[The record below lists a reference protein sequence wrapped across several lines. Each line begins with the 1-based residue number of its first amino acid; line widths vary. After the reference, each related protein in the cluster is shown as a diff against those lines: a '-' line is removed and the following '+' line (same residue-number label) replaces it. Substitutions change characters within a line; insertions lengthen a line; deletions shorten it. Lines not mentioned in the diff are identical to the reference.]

1 MPRAKVPKKQPI
13 EVHPFELDGEEWE
26 AEVWENRADEG
37 TRGAHKLRLRDD
49 VFNIALPLVDERL
62 NSNSPTEK
70 QTYERLLDGRLKRVE
85 FAKIIRR
92 IAKANKLVIGK
103 TLSEEIVDDIKKHY
117 QACANALAAIEAEQK
132 DFPPEP

>member
-1 MPRAKVPKKQPI
+1 VPRVTPPKKAPI
-13 EVHPFELDGEEWE
+13 ETFTFDNDGETVT
-26 AEVWENRADEG
+26 AEVWNNRADIG
-37 TRGAHKLRLRDD
+37 TRGMHKTKLRDD

-117 QACANALAAIEAEQK
+117 KACTNALAAIEAEQK

>member
-1 MPRAKVPKKQPI
+1 MPRTKLPKAEPI
-13 EVHPFELDGEEWE
+13 ETHPFKYNGVDHVI
-26 AEVWENRADEG
+26 EVWNNRADEG

-62 NSNSPTEK
+62 NSNSPKEK
-70 QTYERLLDGRLKRVE
+70 QMYERLLDGTLKRVE
-85 FAKIIRR
+85 FAKIIRC

-103 TLSEEIVDDIKKHY
+103 TLSAEIVDDIKKHY
-117 QACANALAAIEAEQK
+117 KACANALAAIEVEQK